1 MSRLSKLFGSPAR
14 PARKARLGVES
25 FDDRLVPSVTFS
37 ENTSAHT
44 VEVVA
49 SEDQNNTI
57 TIRNDGDGNLQIV
70 ADGVTRNFS
79 NVGSLDVKTGNG
91 RDTVTYNQGSST
103 AAADLH
109 RSFALVVD
117 FNVGL
122 FSEDHKGDTFTA
134 NVFGNVGYYDGT
146 MRPRA
151 LEMVVYGGWGKDRI
165 DFNFHDTDVRTG
177 STLSVLAYGMRG
189 NDNITLDSDGEV
201 DGEYKF
207 SLQGWDGNDAVKA
220 NILLDTGSN
229 GTLSGN
235 VHGDTESDNL
245 RLAVRHQTG
254 SNADVDA
261 IVDGGH
267 SLFDNDTGRHTT
279 NVRTAWLEN
288 DISIQ

>member
-1 MSRLSKLFGSPAR
+1 MSRLSKLFRPAAR

-25 FDDRLVPSVTFS
+25 FDDRLVPSVTFT

-49 SEDQNNTI
+49 SANQNNTI
-57 TIRNDGDGNLQIV
+57 TIRNDGNGNLRIV

-79 NVGSLDVKTGNG
+79 NVVGLNVETGNG
-91 RDTVTYNQGSST
+91 KDTVTYNQGTST
-103 AAADLH
+103 TAADLR
-109 RSFALVVD
+109 RSFGLTVD
-117 FNVGL
+117 FQGGW
-122 FSEDHKGDTFTA
+122 SEDNKGDTFTA

-146 MRPRA
+146 MHPRD
-151 LEMVVYGGWGKDRI
+151 LSMSVYGGEGGDRI

-177 STLSVLAYGMRG
+177 SGLYVYAFAFGGS
-189 NDNITLDSDGEV
+189 DNITLDSDGEV

-207 SLQGWDGNDAVKA
+207 SLQGWDGNDIVAA

-235 VHGDTESDNL
+235 VQGDNDTDTVT
-245 RLAVRHQTG
+245 LAVRHQTG

-261 IVDGGH
+261 VVDGGL
-267 SLFDNDTGRHTT
+267 SLGDHDVGRHTS
-279 NVRTAWLEN
+279 NVRTAWLEQ
-288 DISIQ
+288 DIPIV

>member
-49 SEDQNNTI
+49 SANQNNTI
-57 TIRNDGDGNLQIV
+57 TIRNDGDGNLTIV
-70 ADGVTRNFS
+70 ADGTTRNFTHVVGL
-79 NVGSLDVKTGNG
+79 NVDTGNG

-103 AAADLH
+103 AAADLR
-109 RSFALVVD
+109 RSFGLTVD
-117 FNVGL
+117 FMVGV
-122 FSEDHKGDTFTA
+122 FSEDNRGDTFTA

-146 MRPRA
+146 MHPRDLA
-151 LEMVVYGGWGKDRI
+151 MVVYGGGGKDLI

-177 STLSVLAYGMRG
+177 SGLYVYAFGMG
-189 NDNITLDSDGEV
+189 GKDTITLDSDGEV

-207 SLQGWDGNDAVKA
+207 SLQGWDGNDKVAA

-235 VHGDTESDNL
+235 VRGDNDSDKVT
-245 RLAVRHQTG
+245 LAVRHQTG

-261 IVDGGH
+261 VVNGGL
-267 SLFDNDTGRHTT
+267 SLFDNDVGRHTT
-279 NVRTAWLEN
+279 NVRTDWLEQ

>member
-49 SEDQNNTI
+49 SDNQNNTI

-79 NVGSLDVKTGNG
+79 HVVSLNVDTGNG

-109 RSFALVVD
+109 RSFALEVD
-117 FNVGL
+117 FMVGV
-122 FSEDHKGDTFTA
+122 FSEDHNRDRFTA

-151 LEMVVYGGWGKDRI
+151 LEMVVYGGGGKDLI
-165 DFNFHDTDVRTG
+165 DFNFHDTDVRNG
-177 STLSVLAYGMRG
+177 STLSVLAFGMG
-189 NDNITLDSDGEV
+189 GKDTITLDSDGEV
-201 DGEYKF
+201 DGEYTF
-207 SLQGWDGNDAVKA
+207 RIEGLDGNDAVKA

-229 GTLSGN
+229 GKLHGN
-235 VHGDTESDNL
+235 VSGWFGSDNL

-254 SNADVDA
+254 SNAVVDA
-261 IVDGGH
+261 IVDGGL
-267 SLFDNDTGRHTT
+267 SLFDNDVGRHTS
-279 NVRTAWLEN
+279 NVRTSWLEQ